1 MICLQN
7 KPGRASGPQA
17 GRSITED
24 FYGIAFNH
32 FEYIFSSFFFFF
44 FTIQIQVKENFDI
57 PYGYSISPDN

>member
-32 FEYIFSSFFFFF
+32 FEYIFSPFFFFF
-44 FTIQIQVKENFDI
+44 YHTNTGKKTKQKKL
-57 PYGYSISPDN
+57 